1 MDANSCPKCGFS
13 LLSKNPT
20 TGVSKW
26 HCGTVGPDNKG
37 KYHTSLLCEHT
48 VAMKILRE
56 ADAAIYAMYTN
67 AARKEDHAVTGF
79 LQPYRDMLDEFLWRE
94 KNEQTNDI

>member
-1 MDANSCPKCGFS
+1 MYESSCPKCGFS
-13 LLSKNPT
+13 LLSKNQE

-26 HCGTVGPDNKG
+26 HCGTVGPDSKG
-37 KYHTSLLCEHT
+37 EYLTSLLCEHT

-79 LQPYRDMLDEFLWRE
+79 LQSYRDMLDEFLRRE
-94 KNEQTNDI
+94 